1 MLQQTLVTTAHCLVS
16 FTFQSSISIHLSFL
30 SFFSLST
37 KDIEGR
43 MEALGLFETLK
54 SDPESFYTHMTKYVY
69 PSIAGIDQ
77 LRILFYFTLLEN
89 CSCANYFPQSAMKP
103 DTHIKL
109 LKKLKAVAA
118 GE

>member
-1 MLQQTLVTTAHCLVS
+1 
-16 FTFQSSISIHLSFL
+16 
-30 SFFSLST
+30 
-37 KDIEGR
+37 

-69 PSIAGIDQ
+69 PSIAGSDQ

-89 CSCANYFPQSAMKP
+89 CGCANYLPQSAMKP

-109 LKKLKAVAA
+109 LKKLKAVAV